1 MQNKDYINSE
11 IDKNKDVSYTSDVLK
26 DILPD
31 LYQNQKTKQDNTLET
46 SKGSF
51 NVIIL
56 KYSKKL
62 NKTNIKLL
70 IKKNIL
76 TDFITCNI
84 LSLKVINS
92 NLEIF
97 NVDFTK
103 NKLIRSSIYLNSNED
118 TIVNIKFL
126 NESEN

>member
-1 MQNKDYINSE
+1 MQNKDYIDSE

-31 LYQNQKTKQDNTLET
+31 LYQNNKTKQDNTLKT
-46 SKGSF
+46 SNGHF

-76 TDFITCNI
+76 TDLIMCNI
-84 LSLKVINS
+84 LSLNIINS
-92 NLEIF
+92 NFEIF
-97 NVDFTK
+97 NIDFTK

-118 TIVNIKFL
+118 TIVNVKFL

>member
-46 SKGSF
+46 SNGSF

>member
-1 MQNKDYINSE
+1 MQNKDYINAE
-11 IDKNKDVSYTSDVLK
+11 IEKNKEVTYASDYL
-26 DILPD
+26 ID
-31 LYQNQKTKQDNTLET
+31 LLSEDFKERKLYNTLVT
-46 SKGSF
+46 NKGSF
-51 NVIIL
+51 DVTIL

-76 TDFITCNI
+76 TDLILDNI
-84 LSLKVINS
+84 LNLKIINS

-97 NVDFTK
+97 NIDFSK

-118 TIVNIKFL
+118 TIIKIKFL
-126 NESEN
+126 NESEK